1 MALAKSKTP
10 PLEDLTS
17 RIAAIRAEADAF
29 LDAKAEELK
38 ANTPGVPLGVLRNMI
53 TNRSFG
59 CQCQAVLNLE
69 KQ

>member
-1 MALAKSKTP
+1 MALPKSKTP
-10 PLEDLTS
+10 PPEDLTS

-38 ANTPGVPLGVLRNMI
+38 AQTPGVPLEVLRNMI